1 MKTMNKSLPSFVL
14 LLALQVSSI
23 GAQDINWSD
32 VSEGKKH
39 FVTLNFGADYSTYY
53 GLQYGYR
60 IGNTKLPLILDAEFT
75 VPFGEDV
82 FDDWNARMGIQ
93 SKLWSHNHVW
103 WSVGASVITRKF
115 VSDVASIMNFGS
127 SLSTLLGYQKPKWG
141 IAAEFSYERSEVS
154 KIEHHLLSE
163 YYPEITDGWY
173 DTSGGNF
180 KMGVQAQ
187 ANIKSINL
195 FVHIGKSFGQDF
207 QDNPTLP
214 YYAKLGINK
223 SF

>member
-1 MKTMNKSLPSFVL
+1 MNRIIISSVL
-14 LLALQVSSI
+14 LLALKVSVVN
-23 GAQDINWSD
+23 AQEINWSD

-39 FVTLNFGADYSTYY
+39 YVTLNFGADYSTYY

-60 IGNTKLPLILDAEFT
+60 IGNTRLPLILDAEFS

-93 SKLWSHNHVW
+93 SKLWSHNNLW
-103 WSVGASVITRKF
+103 WSVRASVITRKF
-115 VSDVASIMNFGS
+115 ESDVASLMNFGS
-127 SLSTLLGYQKPKWG
+127 SFSTLFGYQKSRWG
-141 IAAEFSYERSEVS
+141 IATEFSYERSEVS
-154 KIEHHLLSE
+154 KIEHHLLKDD
-163 YYPEITDGWY
+163 YPEITDGWY
-173 DTSGGNF
+173 NTAGGNF
-180 KMGVQAQ
+180 KMGVQAHV
-187 ANIKSINL
+187 NIKSLNL
-195 FVHIGKSFGQDF
+195 FMHLGKAFGQDF

>member
-1 MKTMNKSLPSFVL
+1 MKAINKPIIATAL
-14 LLALQVSSI
+14 LLAMRVV
-23 GAQDINWSD
+23 GANAQEISWLD

-53 GLQYGYR
+53 GLQYAYR
-60 IGNTKLPLILDAEFT
+60 IGNNRIPLILDAEFS

-93 SKLWSHNHVW
+93 SKLWSHNHLW
-103 WSVGASVITRKF
+103 WSVRASVITRRF
-115 VSDVASIMNFGS
+115 ESEVASIMNFGS

-141 IAAEFSYERSEVS
+141 VAAEFSYERSEVS
-154 KIEHHLLSE
+154 KIEHHLLSD
-163 YYPEITDGWY
+163 YYPEITDGWFN
-173 DTSGGNF
+173 TSGGNI
-180 KMGVQAQ
+180 KMGIQAHVS
-187 ANIKSINL
+187 IKSMNL
-195 FVHIGKSFGQDF
+195 FVHLGKAYGQDF